1 MDIGF
6 DVSIHSSSSGIHV
19 RSTPRTVSV
28 PDQNVPI
35 PHTCTQSMLSRS
47 SISVSRVP
55 LVVSPRQV
63 GVVSCPNSDLISAHL
78 RIFAH
83 QTPPMAMAIPWNG
96 CIANVNIV
104 RRRDGGKGMRTHN
117 PGQPNPIPRGAMS
130 KRRKCS
136 ATGRKKSTTMTGTL
150 PN

>member
-1 MDIGF
+1 MCQFVHPRQASTSDPR
-6 DVSIHSSSSGIHV
+6 HV
-19 RSTPRTVSV
+19 LFLFPTRTFRYLTHA
-28 PDQNVPI
+28 Q
-35 PHTCTQSMLSRS
+35 TMLSRS

-136 ATGRKKSTTMTGTL
+136 ATGRKKSTTMAGTL